1 MSMSSFTCGLEGS
14 GFIVAIGLT
23 LLVSGVVV
31 YYCNS
36 RLSSIEESV
45 RNQNKVLSDFIT
57 HVQSGIM
64 DEGEEPPAAQGGG
77 AVDAVRHI
85 NLGDGRIGV
94 SDDDSE
100 SGSDSDESGSGSESE
115 SDGED
120 DGNTTPDA
128 GAEVVEKAGV
138 QIDEVVE
145 VAEPPVVIQAETIAD
160 PKADGNATEVEVSAD
175 RTPSSPTLRVINLD
189 AAAGGAATSE
199 GDNGDNSSMSSDS
212 SVSSAES
219 PRPVA
224 PPASPVVNLSGMK
237 VGELR
242 SLAVEK
248 ALVDGAVAKSLKK
261 PALVSLLQEAGPSAE
276 AQQ

>member
-1 MSMSSFTCGLEGS
+1 MSVSSFTCGLEGS

-77 AVDAVRHI
+77 AADAVRHI

-100 SGSDSDESGSGSESE
+100 SGSESDESESDSESE
-115 SDGED
+115 SGGED
-120 DGNTTPDA
+120 DATPDA
-128 GAEVVEKAGV
+128 VVEA
-138 QIDEVVE
+138 IEVS
-145 VAEPPVVIQAETIAD
+145 EPPVVIQAEAVGD
-160 PKADGNATEVEVSAD
+160 LPTEVDTEIEVDVSAD
-175 RTPSSPTLRVINLD
+175 HTPSSPTLRVINLD
-189 AAAGGAATSE
+189 AASGNAATG
-199 GDNGDNSSMSSDS
+199 GDDNSSVSSDS
-212 SVSSAES
+212 SASSAES
-219 PRPVA
+219 PRPAA
-224 PPASPVVNLSGMK
+224 PPGSPAVNLSGMK

-242 SLAVEK
+242 SLAIEK

-261 PALVSLLQEAGPSAE
+261 QALVSLLQEAGPSAE